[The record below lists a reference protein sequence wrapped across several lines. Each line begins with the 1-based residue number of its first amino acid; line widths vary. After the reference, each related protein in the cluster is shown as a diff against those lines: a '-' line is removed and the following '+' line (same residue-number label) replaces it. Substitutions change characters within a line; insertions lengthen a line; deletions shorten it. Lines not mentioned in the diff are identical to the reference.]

1 MKQQCQEIKSAYD
14 CSTCYITWI
23 TYNPFW
29 YPGYAFKIIMNAVCI
44 VTVFSAHMLTSTTD
58 TFGWFRFLVA
68 ISLETLG
75 SDPEREYR
83 NPASGGNFALYIYVV
98 WFIDG
103 TVCITLVGCHVT
115 SEDSIQNA
123 PYFIAY
129 SCLLSFLLSKECDF
143 PTINDWQELL

>member
-83 NPASGGNFALYIYVV
+83 TQHQVETLRYIYICRLIHWWHCMHCVSGLSCNQRRQDPECSL
-98 WFIDG
+98 FY
-103 TVCITLVGCHVT
+103 CISML
-115 SEDSIQNA
+115 I
-123 PYFIAY
+123 I
-129 SCLLSFLLSKECDF
+129 FLAVYRMRF
-143 PTINDWQELL
+143 PNK